1 MPDPWRRFTAP
12 GELAATFRHFA
23 ERRCGDYA
31 PLYAHLGTRIAG
43 DAELLALA
51 ANASPG
57 QSPPDLMLAAV
68 HYLLARQPHHPLAR
82 HYPTLTP
89 GPNPGDAFPGFRAF
103 CLDHRDALTRLVASR
118 RVQTNEVRRCC
129 YLLPALMAAGA
140 MAAPR
145 PLALIEAG
153 ASAGLN
159 LGLDSYAYDY
169 GTGNTI
175 GDCGSPLL
183 LRCRLDGGIQPP
195 FSLPVPAICWRAGI
209 DLHPLNPRDPG
220 DAAWLRALVWADH
233 PERAVLL
240 DGALRAAASRAPV
253 PVHAGDA
260 AERLPA
266 LIAAAPVTAA
276 VAIFH
281 TAFLAHLPALERE
294 RFEHLV
300 VVLSTA
306 RPIYWI
312 QAEPRRD
319 PAEPRL
325 RLTVCENGS
334 VTREWP
340 LGHYQP
346 HGTWLHWLAGSV
358 PAPAGQAQPR

>member
-1 MPDPWRRFTAP
+1 MPDPWGRFTAP

-43 DAELLALA
+43 DAELLAIA

-82 HYPTLTP
+82 YYPTLTP
-89 GPNPGDAFPGFRAF
+89 GPDTGDAFPGFRAF
-103 CLDHRDALTRLVASR
+103 CLDHRDELTRLVASR

-159 LGLDSYAYDY
+159 LSLDSYAYHY
-169 GTGNTI
+169 GTGHII
-175 GDCGSPLL
+175 GDPGSPLL
-183 LRCRLDGGIQPP
+183 LRCRLDGDIQPP
-195 FSLPVPAICWRAGI
+195 LSLPVPAISWRAGI
-209 DLHPLNPRDPG
+209 DLHPLKPRDPD

-240 DGALRAAASRAPV
+240 DGALRAAASRPPV
-253 PVHAGDA
+253 PIHAGDA

-266 LIAAAPVTAA
+266 LVATAPVTAA

-281 TAFLAHLPALERE
+281 TAFLADLCALERE

-300 VVLSTA
+300 VVLSTV

-325 RLTVCENGS
+325 RLTLCENGS

-340 LGHYQP
+340 LGRYQP
-346 HGTWLHWLAGSV
+346 HGTWLQWLAGTV
-358 PAPAGQAQPR
+358 PALAGPAQPR